1 MQHKM
6 LVKITEQKSTSTS
19 CYISMHLKN
28 IKIREFLYV
37 HFTIKDGKNRVLGML
52 CFIILR
58 NVKLQLKSKKEK
70 ICVMYGEGAM
80 TNRKCQSGL

>member
-1 MQHKM
+1 
-6 LVKITEQKSTSTS
+6 
-19 CYISMHLKN
+19 MHLKN

-70 ICVMYGEGAM
+70 ISPVYGEGAVTDR
-80 TNRKCQSGL
+80 TNQN